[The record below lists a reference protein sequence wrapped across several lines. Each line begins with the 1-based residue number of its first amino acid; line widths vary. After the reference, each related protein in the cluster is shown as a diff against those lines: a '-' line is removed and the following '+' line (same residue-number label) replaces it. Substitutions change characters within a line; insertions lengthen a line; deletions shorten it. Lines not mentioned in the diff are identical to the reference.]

1 MLQTTPELTLE
12 CRPRHRFLEPIH
24 NVKDGALRSAAAS
37 LPRIW
42 FLHSWKDGGASRD
55 RTGDLKLAKLA
66 LSQLSYGPDPGLA
79 GARRRHPEASRGE
92 PISMVGLGRF
102 ELPTSRL
109 SSARSNQL
117 SYRPKRRLRSSEER
131 ETKTAVSRV
140 DLVRSAPKSCL
151 DIPKRAMGTGRN
163 RTSHG
168 SSLERR

>member
-1 MLQTTPELTLE
+1 M
-12 CRPRHRFLEPIH
+12 RPPARASDAGRMS
-24 NVKDGALRSAAAS
+24 SAQAYLLFTMSMITVAWR
-37 LPRIW
+37 RIRVS
-42 FLHSWKDGGASRD
+42 FNGTSDPSGGASRD